1 MYGQGH
7 RQKNQFRNTNLV
19 ISNLGDLLTGEK
31 IGIRCI
37 VFECQIPK
45 NISKLEVS
53 F

>member
-1 MYGQGH
+1 
-7 RQKNQFRNTNLV
+7 LV
-19 ISNLGDLLTGEK
+19 ISNLGDLLSEK